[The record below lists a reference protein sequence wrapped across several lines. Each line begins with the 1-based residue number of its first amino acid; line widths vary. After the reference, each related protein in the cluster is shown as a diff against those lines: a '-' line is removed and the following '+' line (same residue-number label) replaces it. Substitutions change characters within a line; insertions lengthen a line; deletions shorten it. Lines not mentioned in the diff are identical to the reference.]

1 MKMKIWY
8 EFTMPGKGA
17 EKAFDTLRANWKK
30 VGRPDTELVIKAPTI
45 GTNEFRYSVVGHM
58 YADMLRTTE
67 MVEGIMQAERD
78 GYDGAV
84 IGCFGDP
91 GLDVLESLVHI
102 PVTGPAKAALI
113 FGQAV
118 GNKMALVTLPNWEK
132 KIEKLIKA
140 YGAQDLV
147 ISNKPCRALTLSPD
161 QFADEDSVL
170 DNFMEIAKS
179 AICDGADVISLGCTR
194 CSPLLTSKGVLRVGD
209 VPIVDGTL
217 AALKLV
223 EMMVDFKNA
232 GLWKRGK
239 TIEAD
244 IIEGL
249 RGGYYHGSESI

>member
-1 MKMKIWY
+1 MKIWY
-8 EFTMPGKGA
+8 EFTMPGSGA
-17 EKAFDTLRANWKK
+17 ESAFAILRANWKK
-30 VGRPDTELVIKAPTI
+30 VGRPDSELVIKAPTI

-67 MVEGIMQAERD
+67 MVEGIMQAERN

-91 GLDVLESLVHI
+91 GLDVLESIVDI

-113 FGQAV
+113 LGQAV
-118 GNKMALVTLPNWEK
+118 GNKMAFVTLPNWEN
-132 KIEKLIKA
+132 KIEKLIKS

-147 ISNKPCRALTLSPD
+147 ISNKPCRALTISPD
-161 QFADEDSVL
+161 QFAKEDSVI
-170 DNFMEIAKS
+170 DNFLEIAKG
-179 AICDGADVISLGCTR
+179 AIYDGADVIILGCTR
-194 CSPLLTSKGVLRVGD
+194 CSPLLTSKGISSIGEIPV
-209 VPIVDGTL
+209 VDGAL

-223 EMMVDFKNA
+223 EMMVDFKKA

-239 TIEAD
+239 TIEHD

-249 RGGYYHGSESI
+249 RGGYYHGSESV